1 MRAVGKGGFVR
12 VEDSCVVFVRN
23 GRGKFRHPRYHP
35 ATVPFEGIEGVS
47 IREPRGLTT
56 GLLCVRVYGFADEEV
71 ARPDYPFC
79 ITFGAWQL
87 SNMRRI
93 HDEISRRTAGA
104 NT

>member
-93 HDEISRRTAGA
+93 HDEVSRRTAGA
-104 NT
+104 NS

>member
-12 VEDSCVVFVRN
+12 LEDECVVFVRN

-47 IREPRGLTT
+47 MREPRGLTA
-56 GLLCVRVYGFADEEV
+56 GRLCVRVYGFADQEV

-93 HDEISRRTAGA
+93 HAEIRRRTTSTSA
-104 NT
+104 